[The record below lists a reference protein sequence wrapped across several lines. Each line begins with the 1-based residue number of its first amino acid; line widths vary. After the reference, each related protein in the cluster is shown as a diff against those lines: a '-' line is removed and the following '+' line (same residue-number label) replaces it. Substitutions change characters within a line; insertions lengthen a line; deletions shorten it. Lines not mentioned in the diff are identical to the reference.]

1 LKNRN
6 KRILIILLFLVH
18 TIFAQTL
25 YEFDLNYGFGVS
37 ELSFNS
43 VPGIAF
49 SIYPIKNI
57 GLSTGLQY
65 SWRWQTKTS
74 AIADSTKTIDS
85 DKDSLIFR
93 YYVDDY
99 REKLSGRILQI
110 PILLKYSNDSYYA
123 AAGIKIGVVQ
133 KAKADID
140 YNELKTEGYYPEY
153 NLTLS
158 NFAYRGFGKQNDS
171 SFKTELSSK
180 NLIMLAMESGVKL
193 KLNKNF
199 ALLAGIFADYSFN
212 KGFNK
217 DSKPTIERI
226 ENKNSNGASLAV
238 NNKWSSWQPWSIG
251 LAVKLSFMAEHQYAQ
266 EEIAVKEP
274 LVEKQI
280 EDSQKNHSIIVITN
294 FPPAPPSV
302 LPPKAP
308 PTDSVQEQKV
318 SIIPDLPEF
327 LLNKKPDFVFFY
339 PESKAT
345 PTDSIH
351 LAQTSQIAKVLKEK
365 PSLQLHCV
373 GYSEQ
378 LISESLAYETALQRT
393 LSIRSTLVRF
403 NGINGE
409 RIFVYSQG
417 LKNIEY
423 RRTECFV
430 LEAPLNRN

>member
-1 LKNRN
+1 LLKNRN
-6 KRILIILLFLVH
+6 KKILIILLFLVH
-18 TIFAQTL
+18 AVSAQTF
-25 YEFDLNYGFGVS
+25 YEFDLNYGFGAS

-43 VPGIAF
+43 VPGVAF
-49 SIYPIKNI
+49 SIYPVKNF
-57 GLSTGLQY
+57 GLSAGLQY
-65 SWRWQTKTS
+65 SWRWQTRTS
-74 AIADSTKTIDS
+74 AIIDSTKTKDYEG
-85 DKDSLIFR
+85 DSLIFK
-93 YYVDDY
+93 YSISEYK
-99 REKLSGRILQI
+99 EELSGRILQI

-133 KAKADID
+133 KANANVD
-140 YNELKTEGYYPEY
+140 YSGLETKGFYPEY
-153 NLTLS
+153 NLPIDS
-158 NFAYRGFGKQNDS
+158 IAYQGFGAQKDS

-212 KGFNK
+212 RGFNK
-217 DSKPTIERI
+217 NSKPTIERI
-226 ENKNSNGASLAV
+226 EKNSNGASLAV
-238 NNKWSSWQPWSIG
+238 NNRWNSWQPWSIG
-251 LAVKLSFMAEHQYAQ
+251 LAVKLSFMAEHQYEQ

-274 LVEKQI
+274 VVEKQI
-280 EDSQKNHSIIVITN
+280 EDSQKNHSLIVITN

-318 SIIPDLPEF
+318 SIIPNLPEF

-409 RIFVYSQG
+409 RIFIYSQG
-417 LKNIEY
+417 LKNVEY